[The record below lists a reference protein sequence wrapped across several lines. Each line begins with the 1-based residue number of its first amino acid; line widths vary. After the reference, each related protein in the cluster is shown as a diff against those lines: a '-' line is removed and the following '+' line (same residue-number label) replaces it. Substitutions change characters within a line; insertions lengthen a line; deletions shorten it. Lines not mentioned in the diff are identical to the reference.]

1 MEDLVVS
8 KLGDGDRTA
17 WQELFQGYLSFYET
31 SLDAAG
37 YDRTWEAFQRD
48 ETTHALGARAGGELV
63 GIVHFLEH
71 ASTTAADV
79 CYLQDLFTTP
89 EARGRGVGRALIA
102 GAVEAAKAR
111 GCSRVYWVTHETN
124 SVARALYDRV
134 ALNSGFIRY
143 QIAL

>member
-8 KLGDGDRTA
+8 RLGAADREA
-17 WQELFQGYLSFYET
+17 WQELFGGYLTFYET

-37 YDRTWEAFQRD
+37 YDRTWEEFQRD
-48 ETTHALGARAGGELV
+48 ERMHALGARADGELI

-79 CYLQDLFTTP
+79 CYLQDLFTAP
-89 EARGRGVGRALIA
+89 DARGIGVGRALIA
-102 GAVEAAKAR
+102 AVVEAARDR
-111 GCSRVYWVTHETN
+111 GCSRVYWVTHKTN
-124 SVARALYDRV
+124 TTARTLYDKV

>member
-8 KLGDGDRTA
+8 KLGAADRVA
-17 WQELFQGYLSFYET
+17 WQELFGGYLAFYET
-31 SLDAAG
+31 SLEAAG
-37 YDRTWEAFQRD
+37 YDRAWEEFQRD
-48 ETTHALGARAGGELV
+48 ERMHALCARADGELT

-79 CYLQDLFTTP
+79 CYLQDLFTAP
-89 EARGRGVGRALIA
+89 DARGRGVGRALIA
-102 GAVEAAKAR
+102 AVVEAARDR

-124 SVARALYDRV
+124 ATARALYDKV